1 VSTLTKQFR
10 LSHLF
15 FFLAIALS
23 LLPSIGAPV
32 ALVIGIVFTNVF
44 SNPYPKQSSSLV
56 KKFLQIAIVGLG
68 FGMNIDNA
76 IQAGKEGLL
85 FTILTLILVF
95 FIGWVLYRVFG
106 LHRKISYLIASGTA
120 ICGGSAIAAVAPL
133 IQAKE
138 KHISI
143 AIGTVFILNAVAL
156 LIFPL
161 IGNALEM
168 SQHQFGLWSAI
179 AIHDTSSVVGAAAQY
194 GEEALEVATT
204 VKLGRA
210 LWIIPLSLFT
220 AFIFRTSGKGIK
232 IPYFILYFIL
242 AMVIASYTPQ
252 FAEFYSWVSYL
263 SKRLLVVTLLLVGMG
278 LTAETIKKAGLKS
291 MLFGISLWVAI
302 SVASLLVILFYVL

>member
-1 VSTLTKQFR
+1 MTKQFR

>member
-1 VSTLTKQFR
+1 M
-10 LSHLF
+10 
-15 FFLAIALS
+15 
-23 LLPSIGAPV
+23 